1 MSQLGQI
8 ADSHRFGILH
18 APDTACLDQGTNSG
32 AEPTNDGLWCASGR
46 CCAAVLTR
54 ADISKVLCDGPDS
67 SSIVNSWLRNG
78 DGLHMGE
85 SVTSRLPAGEPAYKQ
100 RCAIAIVALYVLAL
114 QAWSSSGPSTSS
126 SPPGSPPAEKAQAAQ
141 RYWHAIGKL
150 AGHFTAHGGF
160 GNKAVDELVER
171 AQYRLES
178 TKRHD
183 LGPSEPWRL
192 AKKDGKA
199 ARIST
204 ASSTAGGTGTRNGGT
219 SHRPSPVSQKP
230 TSPTRDL
237 STGSTEALARC
248 QNSTLATHKAARF
261 HFGTEDDPFPVERR
275 LKPESVEPQR
285 SRCRSPSDADSASH
299 PLSDQDGASHETF
312 PGPPQPETPRQSM
325 SPSPAASLTPRPPAP
340 GPASR
345 HGHSAS
351 TLPGDAAVSTPPEP
365 RSTNGL
371 TASGS
376 LPRTTSIH
384 SFRSSYSTAS
394 ALSSFRHNPMQ
405 RYLEGRLVRVPSNAS
420 ICTAPPDFASPDSS
434 LYRGKGKG
442 KARLLAPEGAEDTA
456 RGTTTRPGATVG
468 ALPSRDTTSRKTWL
482 SHFWHADSEQSAP
495 DRNRSAA
502 TTRGNRARSQTAL
515 DHLRQ
520 TLDRHDAASA
530 SAIDYWGETEFLEDD
545 DDEGVDEVANGIF
558 AAVPPEAALT
568 PSTDGKTSTPSQA
581 QRLHENF
588 ERATPGAPSTST
600 GRLRSTSGPRAFAR
614 TDPTQSNKAP
624 SRGSS
629 HDRNGRRRDQSI
641 PAGSRERR
649 LAQVDPQ
656 SSPSKASHLRQNA
669 KKNAGLAVPMDPL
682 LLELERHSRV
692 GVRTTCAACGKK
704 GLNFPACR
712 ICRQTYCGRE
722 CRTSS
727 AHGTLDEVARS
738 KVARAVTA
746 VAV

>member
-1 MSQLGQI
+1 
-8 ADSHRFGILH
+8 
-18 APDTACLDQGTNSG
+18 
-32 AEPTNDGLWCASGR
+32 
-46 CCAAVLTR
+46 
-54 ADISKVLCDGPDS
+54 
-67 SSIVNSWLRNG
+67 
-78 DGLHMGE
+78 MGE
-85 SVTSRLPAGEPAYKQ
+85 SVTNRSPAGDPAYKQ

-150 AGHFTAHGGF
+150 ACHFTVHGGL
-160 GNKAVDELVER
+160 GNKAVDELVDR
-171 AQYRLES
+171 ARYRLEA

-192 AKKDGKA
+192 AKKNGKA
-199 ARIST
+199 ARSST
-204 ASSTAGGTGTRNGGT
+204 ASSTAGGTGTRNGR
-219 SHRPSPVSQKP
+219 SSRQPSPVSPKP
-230 TSPTRDL
+230 TPSSRDL
-237 STGSTEALARC
+237 STGSTEELARR
-248 QNSTLATHKAARF
+248 QNSRLATQKPARF
-261 HFGTEDDPFPVERR
+261 HFGSEDDLAPVEKR
-275 LKPESVEPQR
+275 LKPESVAPQR
-285 SRCRSPSDADSASH
+285 SRCRSPSDADVRSH
-299 PLSDQDGASHETF
+299 PPVDQDGASLETV
-312 PGPPQPETPRQSM
+312 PDPSRLETPIQPT
-325 SPSPAASLTPRPPAP
+325 SPSPTASLAPKAPAP
-340 GPASR
+340 GPTSR
-345 HGHSAS
+345 QGRCVSALS
-351 TLPGDAAVSTPPEP
+351 GDAAVPTPPEP
-365 RSTNGL
+365 RTMNGL
-371 TASGS
+371 TAAGS

-405 RYLEGRLVRVPSNAS
+405 RYLEGRLLRVPSNAS

-434 LYRGKGKG
+434 LCRGKGKG

-456 RGTTTRPGATVG
+456 RGTTTRLGATGG
-468 ALPSRDTTSRKTWL
+468 ALPSHDPTSRKTWL
-482 SHFWHADSEQSAP
+482 SRFWHADSEQPAL
-495 DRNRSAA
+495 DRHRSAA
-502 TTRGNRARSQTAL
+502 ATPGSRTRSPTAL
-515 DHLRQ
+515 DHLRR

-545 DDEGVDEVANGIF
+545 DEGVDEVANAIV
-558 AAVPPEAALT
+558 AAVPPDAAIVG
-568 PSTDGKTSTPSQA
+568 PSTDGKNSTLSRA
-581 QRLHENF
+581 QRLHENL
-588 ERATPGAPSTST
+588 ERATPTAPPAFTD
-600 GRLRSTSGPRAFAR
+600 RLRSTSGPRAFAR

-629 HDRNGRRRDQSI
+629 YDRNGGGRDRST

-649 LAQVDPQ
+649 LAPVDPQ
-656 SSPSKASHLRQNA
+656 NSPAKAPYALQNP
-669 KKNAGLAVPMDPL
+669 KQNAGLAVPMDPL

-727 AHGTLDEVARS
+727 AHGTLDETARS

>member
-1 MSQLGQI
+1 
-8 ADSHRFGILH
+8 
-18 APDTACLDQGTNSG
+18 
-32 AEPTNDGLWCASGR
+32 
-46 CCAAVLTR
+46 
-54 ADISKVLCDGPDS
+54 
-67 SSIVNSWLRNG
+67 
-78 DGLHMGE
+78 MGE
-85 SVTSRLPAGEPAYKQ
+85 AVTNHSPAGDAAYKQ

-141 RYWHAIGKL
+141 RYWHAIGKI
-150 AGHFTAHGGF
+150 AGHFTAHGGL
-160 GNKAVDELVER
+160 GNKAVDELVDR
-171 AQYRLES
+171 ARYRLEA

-192 AKKDGKA
+192 AKNNGKA
-199 ARIST
+199 ARSST
-204 ASSTAGGTGTRNGGT
+204 ASLTAGGTGTRNGR
-219 SHRPSPVSQKP
+219 SSRQPSPVSPKP
-230 TSPTRDL
+230 IPPSRDL
-237 STGSTEALARC
+237 STGSTDELARH
-248 QNSTLATHKAARF
+248 QASRLATQKAARF
-261 HFGTEDDPFPVERR
+261 HFGSEDDPSPVERR
-275 LKPESVEPQR
+275 LKPETVAPQR
-285 SRCRSPSDADSASH
+285 SRCRSPCEADAGSH
-299 PLSDQDGASHETF
+299 SPPDRNGASHETS
-312 PGPPQPETPRQSM
+312 PDPSQPETPVQPT
-325 SPSPAASLTPRPPAP
+325 SPSPPASLNPRPPAP

-345 HGHSAS
+345 QGRCVS
-351 TLPGDAAVSTPPEP
+351 TLPGDAGVPTLPEP
-365 RSTNGL
+365 RTTNGL

-394 ALSSFRHNPMQ
+394 ALSSFHHNPMQ

-442 KARLLAPEGAEDTA
+442 KARLVAPEGAEDTA
-456 RGTTTRPGATVG
+456 RGTTTRPGATAG
-468 ALPSRDTTSRKTWL
+468 ALPSHATTSRKSWL
-482 SHFWHADSEQSAP
+482 SRFWHADSEQSAL
-495 DRNRSAA
+495 DRHRSTAA
-502 TTRGNRARSQTAL
+502 TPGSRTRSQTAL
-515 DHLRQ
+515 DHLRR

-530 SAIDYWGETEFLEDD
+530 TAIDYWGETEFLEDD
-545 DDEGVDEVANGIF
+545 DEGVDEVANGIV
-558 AAVPPEAALT
+558 AAVPPDATLA
-568 PSTDGKTSTPSQA
+568 PSTAGKTSTLSQA
-581 QRLHENF
+581 QRLHDNL
-588 ERATPGAPSTST
+588 ERATPAAPPAST

-614 TDPTQSNKAP
+614 TDPTQFNKAP
-624 SRGSS
+624 SRGNS
-629 HDRNGRRRDQSI
+629 HERNDRRRDHST

-649 LAQVDPQ
+649 LAPVDPQ
-656 SSPSKASHLRQNA
+656 TSPPKASDRRQNA
-669 KKNAGLAVPMDPL
+669 KQNAGLAVPMDPL

-727 AHGTLDEVARS
+727 AHGTLDETARN